1 MPRTEQPIVYGNWKM
16 NGTREEAMALA
27 DAAVRMWNL
36 NSPTL
41 GLFVPTTV
49 LSLVCERVRGTD
61 ILVGG
66 QDCHHCAQ
74 GAYTGSISAA
84 MLKDSGAAAVLIGHS
99 ERRHGL
105 GETDEIV
112 ALKIKAATAAGLQ
125 AVVCIGETE
134 SDWLEGRTT
143 DILTSQLAYEPVWAI
158 GTGKTPTADEIS
170 TTHAHIR
177 EVLAKILG
185 KTTDVP
191 ILYGGSVNA
200 KNAAT
205 IMKTPEVDG
214 VLVGG
219 ASLDPKAFQQ
229 IYAPT

>member
-1 MPRTEQPIVYGNWKM
+1 MSRTERPIVYGNWKM
-16 NGTREEAMALA
+16 NGTREEATALA

-41 GLFVPTTV
+41 GLFVPATV
-49 LSLVCERVRGTD
+49 LSLVSERVCGTD

-66 QDCHHCAQ
+66 QDCHHCTQ

-84 MLKDSGAAAVLIGHS
+84 MLKDFWGYGGFYGHS

-143 DILTSQLAYEPVWAI
+143 GILTSQLECAVPAGSAASQLVIAYEPVWAI

-177 EVLAKILG
+177 EVSLKPSG
-185 KTTDVP
+185 RQQMYQFCTEDRSTR
-191 ILYGGSVNA
+191 
-200 KNAAT
+200 
-205 IMKTPEVDG
+205 IM
-214 VLVGG
+214 
-219 ASLDPKAFQQ
+219 QQ
-229 IYAPT
+229 RS